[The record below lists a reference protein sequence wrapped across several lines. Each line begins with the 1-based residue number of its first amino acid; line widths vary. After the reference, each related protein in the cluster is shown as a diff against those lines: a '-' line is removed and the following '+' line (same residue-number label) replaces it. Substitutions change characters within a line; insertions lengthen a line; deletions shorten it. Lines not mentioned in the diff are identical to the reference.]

1 MIKAILKGILSAVNQ
16 LINLITLPI
25 DTLINAAFPDFSS
38 TIQKGVTGIST
49 LFSYVSNALGFLPTS
64 LIEII
69 ILIFGVHITFIVLN
83 KTVNGIT
90 KLYHIIQKIK
100 FW

>member
-25 DTLINAAFPDFSS
+25 DTLINATFPDFSS
-38 TIQKGVTGIST
+38 TIQKGVAGIST

>member
-1 MIKAILKGILSAVNQ
+1 MIKALLKGILAACNQ

-38 TIQKGVTGIST
+38 TIQKGVNAIGT
-49 LFSYVSNALGFLPTS
+49 LFSYITNALGFLPTS
-64 LIEII
+64 LIEIL
-69 ILIFGVHITFIVLN
+69 ILIFGVHITFIILN